1 MKSPRCNGFSLVE
14 LVMASLIVSVA
25 GALLVGGLVAA
36 NRSTD
41 LRLHQMLSTQWLANQ
56 LALLGDTLSD
66 STPTSGTFLP
76 FDDATWALTVEPA
89 DDPLKPL
96 MKAVFTVTRKDL
108 TSHVVTYRPVAEP

>member
-1 MKSPRCNGFSLVE
+1 MKSRHSNGFSLVE

-56 LALLGDTLSD
+56 LALLDDTLSG
-66 STPTSGTFLP
+66 STATGGTFLP
-76 FDDATWALTVEPA
+76 LDDATWTLSVEPA

-96 MKAVFTVTRKDL
+96 AKATIIVTRKDL
-108 TSHVVTYRPVAEP
+108 TSHVVTYRPVAKP